1 MEKKMPHAEIEI
13 DLSCFSAE
21 DLAAIEAIAVQRGI
35 SFDEAVKQIALEEI
49 KRRRKLPQKRTLAR
63 VFRFRS
69 AH

>member
-1 MEKKMPHAEIEI
+1 MPHAEIEI
-13 DLSCFSAE
+13 DLSCFSTE

-35 SFDEAVKQIALEEI
+35 SFDEAIKQIALEEI